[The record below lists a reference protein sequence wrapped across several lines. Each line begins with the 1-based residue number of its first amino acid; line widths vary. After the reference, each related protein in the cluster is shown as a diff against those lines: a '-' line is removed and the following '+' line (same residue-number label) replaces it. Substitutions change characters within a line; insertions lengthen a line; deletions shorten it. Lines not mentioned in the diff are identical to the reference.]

1 MLHFRLECG
10 DSITSTIPLFGSFLV
25 LALVFLTLAAFFKVD
40 QQSVA
45 IIERFGKFLRTA
57 QPGLNLRIP
66 LIDQIKGRVSL
77 RVLKLDVKVETKTK
91 DNVFVDIM
99 VSVQY
104 RILASK
110 IFEAFYVLED
120 PDTQIKSFVFDVV
133 RARVPKIDLDD
144 VFEKKDEIADSVKSE
159 LSEVMSQFGF
169 EIVKALV
176 TDITPDAR
184 VKSAMNEINEAQR
197 LRIAANERGEAEKIL
212 KVKQGEAEAEVK
224 ILQGKG
230 LAGQRRAIVD
240 GLRDSLDDFQKS
252 IPSSSTQDVMS
263 LILMTQYFDTL
274 KEMSITGKTNT
285 IMMPHSPSGLSDL
298 AEQIRSAVFTGTL
311 MSKTVEDEIIHHS
324 GTMPKKGK

>member
-1 MLHFRLECG
+1 M
-10 DSITSTIPLFGSFLV
+10 DSTTSVAAILGLLPFIILFFILV
-25 LALVFLTLAAFFKVD
+25 SAFFKVD

-57 QPGLNLRIP
+57 QPGLNMRVP

-77 RVLKLDVKVETKTK
+77 RVLQLDVKVETKTK

-252 IPSSSTQDVMS
+252 IPTSSTQDVMS

-311 MSKTVEDEIIHHS
+311 MSKTVEDEIVHHS
-324 GTMPKKGK
+324 GGTPKKSK

>member
-1 MLHFRLECG
+1 MDNIE
-10 DSITSTIPLFGSFLV
+10 SIGSVITLVASIILFLIAMS
-25 LALVFLTLAAFFKVD
+25 AFFKVD

-57 QPGLNLRIP
+57 EPGLNIRVP
-66 LIDQIKGRVSL
+66 LIDQIRGRVSL
-77 RVLKLDVKVETKTK
+77 RVLQLDVKVETKTK

-144 VFEKKDEIADSVKSE
+144 VFEKKDEIADSVKNE
-159 LSEVMSQFGF
+159 LTEVMSQFGF

-240 GLRDSLDDFQKS
+240 GLRDSLDDFKKS
-252 IPSSSTQDVMS
+252 IPSSNTQDVMS

-285 IMMPHSPSGLSDL
+285 IMMPHSPSGLNDL
-298 AEQIRSAVFTGTL
+298 AEQIRSAVFTGNL
-311 MSKTVEDEIIHHS
+311 MAKTVDDEDVHHTTK
-324 GTMPKKGK
+324 GTPKKK

>member
-1 MLHFRLECG
+1 METTA
-10 DSITSTIPLFGSFLV
+10 SIGTILAIAPFVILFFVAMS
-25 LALVFLTLAAFFKVD
+25 AFFKVD

-57 QPGLNLRIP
+57 QPGLNVRIP

-77 RVLKLDVKVETKTK
+77 RVLQLDVKVETKTK

-99 VSVQY
+99 ISVQY
-104 RILASK
+104 RILAQN

-144 VFEKKDEIADSVKSE
+144 VFEKKDEIADSVKNE
-159 LSEVMSQFGF
+159 LSEVMSEFGF

-240 GLRDSLDDFQKS
+240 GLRDSLDDFKKS
-252 IPSSSTQDVMS
+252 IPSSNTQDVMS

-285 IMMPHSPSGLSDL
+285 IMLPHSPSGLNDL
-298 AEQIRSAVFTGTL
+298 ADQIRTAVFTGTQ
-311 MSKTVEDEIIHHS
+311 MSQIVEDAETNRPR
-324 GTMPKKGK
+324 GTPKGK

>member
-1 MLHFRLECG
+1 MENTT
-10 DSITSTIPLFGSFLV
+10 SIETILTIVPFIILFFIGAS
-25 LALVFLTLAAFFKVD
+25 AFFKVE

-57 QPGLNLRIP
+57 TPGLNVRIP

-77 RVLKLDVKVETKTK
+77 RVLQLDVKIETKTK

-104 RILASK
+104 RILATN

-144 VFEKKDEIADSVKSE
+144 VFEKKDEIADSVRNE
-159 LSEVMSQFGF
+159 LTQVMSEFGF

-197 LRIAANERGEAEKIL
+197 LRVAANERGEAEKIL

-224 ILQGKG
+224 ILQGQG

-240 GLRDSLDDFQKS
+240 GLRDSLDDFRKS

-274 KEMSITGKTNT
+274 KEMSTNGKTNT
-285 IMMPHSPSGLSDL
+285 IMLPHSPSGLNDL
-298 AEQIRSAVFTGTL
+298 ADQIRTAVFTGNQ
-311 MSKTVEDEIIHHS
+311 MSSIVDNGDDHH
-324 GTMPKKGK
+324 TPAHKKK